1 MQPKRTDP
9 RRADTRVDSARNEAP
24 VNPLKLVKEE
34 WRYLLAGFVTS
45 LVIAVS
51 SALLPSWVIKPI
63 SEQVLE
69 QKKYD
74 QFLPLVLRAGLLVF
88 VASVALYG
96 QEVLFGIGGEHLGA
110 RLRRE
115 VYAALL
121 RSGVGLAP
129 DRQADDSGPTS
140 GGRAARVMSDVSAL
154 VNFFIY
160 EMGLFVTQAATVVAG
175 FVFLMLQNPL
185 LTCGLLLSLVPLA
198 WLLDRI
204 GRGIENAFKANQT
217 AVEGASGAM
226 SEGLSRMEAIK
237 AFRLEKTVLERFRGP
252 NEAQARASVR
262 RVQLAALHWPL
273 SQVVIGLGVVAL
285 LLFTI
290 GEVQAK
296 RMTSGTMIAY
306 FTQLVIII
314 APVQIFA
321 RLWARWTAMYEPA
334 RSIQTALELPAEPD
348 PGNLSPKSWRGE
360 LCFEAMTARY
370 PGASV
375 PALDDVSLTIRAG
388 ESVALVGP
396 SGSGKTTVTRL
407 LLRLLDLESGQI
419 LLDGQ
424 NLREYTLNASRSA
437 IALVPQQPQLFT
449 GSILENVRL
458 ARPDA
463 TEAQVWRALEAANL
477 SEEIHAMPRGL
488 ETMLGEAGSGISG
501 GQAQRLSIARALLLE
516 APIIVLDEPTSALDA
531 HSEAAVKRTLEL
543 LRGTRTVIVIAHRLT
558 TVESVDRIVVLE
570 LGRVIE
576 EGSHLELIGAGGAY
590 AGLLEANTK

>member
-1 MQPKRTDP
+1 M
-9 RRADTRVDSARNEAP
+9 
-24 VNPLKLVKEE
+24 NPLKLIQRE
-34 WRYLLAGFVTS
+34 WRYLIAGFVAS
-45 LVIAVS
+45 LIVAVS
-51 SALLPSWVIKPI
+51 SAVLPSWVIRPI
-63 SEQVLE
+63 YSQVLVGE
-69 QKKYD
+69 KFD
-74 QFLPLVLRAGLLVF
+74 QFLPLVLRAGGLVML
-88 VASVALYG
+88 ASVALYA
-96 QEVLFGIGGEHLGA
+96 QEVLFGIGGERLGA

-121 RSGVGLAP
+121 RAGVGLAP
-129 DRQADDSGPTS
+129 DRQASESGSTS

-160 EMGLFVTQAATVVAG
+160 EMGMFVTQAATVVAG
-175 FVFLMLQNPL
+175 FVFLMWQNPL
-185 LTCGLLLSLVPLA
+185 LTFGLLVSLVPLA

-204 GRGIENAFKANQT
+204 GRGIENAFKANQS

-252 NEAQARASVR
+252 NEAQARASIR
-262 RVQLAALHWPL
+262 RVRLAALHWPL
-273 SQVVIGLGVVAL
+273 SQIVIGLGVVAL
-285 LLFTI
+285 LMYTI

-296 RMTSGTMIAY
+296 RLSSDAMITY
-306 FTQLVIII
+306 FTQLVTVI

-334 RSIQTALELPAEPD
+334 RSIKAALEMPAEAD
-348 PGNLSPKSWRGE
+348 PGSLSPKSWRGE
-360 LCFEAMTARY
+360 LQFEAMTARY
-370 PGASV
+370 SGANV
-375 PALDDVSLTIRAG
+375 PALDDVNLTIRAG

-396 SGSGKTTVTRL
+396 SGSGKTTITRL
-407 LLRLLDLESGQI
+407 LLRLLDLESGRI

-424 NLREYTLNASRSA
+424 NLREYTLDSSRAA

-463 TEAQVWRALEAANL
+463 TESQVWRALEAANL
-477 SEEIHAMPRGL
+477 AEEIRAMPRGL

-516 APIIVLDEPTSALDA
+516 APIIILDEPTSALDA

-543 LRGTRTVIVIAHRLT
+543 VRGTRTVIVIAHRLT

-570 LGRVIE
+570 MGRIIE

-590 AGLLEANTK
+590 AGLLEANAK

>member
-1 MQPKRTDP
+1 M
-9 RRADTRVDSARNEAP
+9 
-24 VNPLKLVKEE
+24 
-34 WRYLLAGFVTS
+34 Y
-45 LVIAVS
+45 
-51 SALLPSWVIKPI
+51 
-63 SEQVLE
+63 
-69 QKKYD
+69 
-74 QFLPLVLRAGLLVF
+74 
-88 VASVALYG
+88 
-96 QEVLFGIGGEHLGA
+96 
-110 RLRRE
+110 
-115 VYAALL
+115 
-121 RSGVGLAP
+121 
-129 DRQADDSGPTS
+129 
-140 GGRAARVMSDVSAL
+140 
-154 VNFFIY
+154 
-160 EMGLFVTQAATVVAG
+160 
-175 FVFLMLQNPL
+175 QNPK
-185 LTCGLLLSLVPLA
+185 LTFGLMLSLVPLA

-204 GRGIENAFKANQT
+204 GRGIENAFKANQS

-237 AFRLEKTVLERFRGP
+237 AFRLENTVLERFRGP
-252 NEAQARASVR
+252 NEAQARASIR

-273 SQVVIGLGVVAL
+273 SQVVIGLGVVVL
-285 LLFTI
+285 LMYTI

-296 RMTSGTMIAY
+296 RLTSGEMIAY

-334 RSIQTALELPAEPD
+334 RSIKAALEMPAEAD
-348 PGNLSPKSWRGE
+348 PGSLSPQTWRGE
-360 LCFEAMTARY
+360 LQFEAMTARY
-370 PGASV
+370 LGANV
-375 PALDDVSLTIRAG
+375 PALDDLNLTIRAG

-396 SGSGKTTVTRL
+396 SGSGKTTITRL
-407 LLRLLDLESGQI
+407 LLRLLDLESGRI

-424 NLREYTLNASRSA
+424 NLREYTLDASRAA

-458 ARPDA
+458 ARTDA

-477 SEEIHAMPRGL
+477 AEEIRAMPRGL

-543 LRGTRTVIVIAHRLT
+543 VRGTRTVIVIAHRLT

-570 LGRVIE
+570 MGRIIE

-590 AGLLEANTK
+590 AGLLEANAK

>member
-1 MQPKRTDP
+1 
-9 RRADTRVDSARNEAP
+9 
-24 VNPLKLVKEE
+24 VNPLKLIRNE
-34 WRYLLAGFVTS
+34 WRYLIAGFIAS

-51 SALLPSWVIKPI
+51 TSVLPLWVIRPI
-63 SEQVLE
+63 YDQVLVGG
-69 QKKYD
+69 KFNN
-74 QFLPLVLRAGLLVF
+74 FLGLVVRAGLLVLL
-88 VASVALYG
+88 AALALYG
-96 QEVLFGIGGEHLGA
+96 QEVLFGIGGERLGA

-121 RSGVGLAP
+121 RAGVGLAP
-129 DRQADDSGPTS
+129 DRQANEAGPTS

-160 EMGLFVTQAATVVAG
+160 ELGMFVTQAATVVAG
-175 FVFLMLQNPL
+175 FVALMLQNPI
-185 LTCGLLLSLVPLA
+185 LTCGLLVSLVPLA

-204 GRGIENAFKANQT
+204 GRGIENAFKANQK
-217 AVEGASGAM
+217 AIEGASGAM

-237 AFRLEKTVLERFRGP
+237 AFRLENTVLERFRGP
-252 NEAQARASVR
+252 NEAQARASIR

-273 SQVVIGLGVVAL
+273 SQIVIGLGVVAL
-285 LLFTI
+285 LMYTI

-296 RMTSGTMIAY
+296 RLTSGAMIAY
-306 FTQLVIII
+306 FTQLVTII

-334 RSIQTALELPAEPD
+334 RSIKAALEMPAEPD
-348 PGNLSPKSWRGE
+348 PGSLSPKSWRGE
-360 LCFEAMTARY
+360 LQFEGMTARY
-370 PGASV
+370 SGANV

-396 SGSGKTTVTRL
+396 SGSGKTTITRL
-407 LLRLLDLESGQI
+407 LLRLLDLESGRI

-424 NLREYTLNASRSA
+424 NLREYTLNASRAA

-458 ARPDA
+458 ARSDA
-463 TEAQVWRALEAANL
+463 TEPQVWRALEAANL
-477 SEEIHAMPRGL
+477 AEEIRAMPRGL
-488 ETMLGEAGSGISG
+488 ETMLG
-501 GQAQRLSIARALLLE
+501 

-543 LRGTRTVIVIAHRLT
+543 VRGTRTVIVIAHRLT

-570 LGRVIE
+570 LGRIIE

-590 AGLLEANTK
+590 AGLLEANAK

>member
-1 MQPKRTDP
+1 
-9 RRADTRVDSARNEAP
+9 
-24 VNPLKLVKEE
+24 VNPLKLVKDE
-34 WRYLLAGFVTS
+34 WRYLIAGFMTS
-45 LVIAVS
+45 LVIALS
-51 SALLPSWVIKPI
+51 SALLPNWVVKPI
-63 SEQVLE
+63 YEQILE
-69 QKKYD
+69 RGRYD
-74 QFLPLVLRAGLLVF
+74 QFLPLLLRAGAIIF
-88 VASVALYG
+88 VASLALYG
-96 QEVLFGIGGEHLGA
+96 QEVLFGIGGERLGA

-115 VYAALL
+115 VYAVLL
-121 RSGVGLAP
+121 RAGVGLAP
-129 DRQADDSGPTS
+129 DRQASESGPTS

-160 EMGLFVTQAATVVAG
+160 ELGMFVTQGATVVTG
-175 FVFLMLQNPL
+175 FVFLLVQNPL
-185 LTCGLLLSLVPLA
+185 LTCGLLIALVPLA

-204 GRGIENAFKANQT
+204 GRGIENAFKANQK

-237 AFRLEKTVLERFRGP
+237 AFRLERVVLERFRGP
-252 NEAQARASVR
+252 NEAQARASIR

-273 SQVVIGLGVVAL
+273 SQIVTGLGVVVL
-285 LLFTI
+285 LMYTI
-290 GEVQAK
+290 NEVQAK
-296 RMTSGTMIAY
+296 RLTNGAMIAY
-306 FTQLVIII
+306 FTQLMTII

-334 RSIQTALELPAEPD
+334 RSIKAALELPAEAD
-348 PGNLSPKSWRGE
+348 PGSLSPQTWRGE
-360 LCFEAMTARY
+360 LRFEAMTARY
-370 PGASV
+370 SGANV
-375 PALDDVSLTIRAG
+375 PALDDVNLTIRAG

-396 SGSGKTTVTRL
+396 SGSGKTTITRL
-407 LLRLLDLESGQI
+407 LLRLLDLESGRI

-424 NLREYTLNASRSA
+424 NLSEYTLDSSRAA

-463 TEAQVWRALEAANL
+463 NEAQVWRALEAANL
-477 SEEIHAMPRGL
+477 AEEIRAMPRGL

-543 LRGTRTVIVIAHRLT
+543 VRGTRTVIVIAHRLT

-570 LGRVIE
+570 MGRIIE